1 MSAIPLHLQRRFEQ
15 KWAARFG
22 PPPAAINA
30 PKNVGSKATP
40 ATPTGRRGARQ
51 RPKKPGRRE
60 AGGLLA
66 TSTNTFNLAI
76 ESDVCRVAVLLG
88 RTGRFGRSRRR
99 HNSFRCAMMRS
110 SKDRVGREERDH
122 HDCQR
127 RSRARFHVTRRF
139 SALSLPLFG
148 TTS

>member
-1 MSAIPLHLQRRFEQ
+1 MGCSFRPTTGRDERTEERRFESH
-15 KWAARFG
+15 ASNTNGVAVARG
-22 PPPAAINA
+22 
-30 PKNVGSKATP
+30 KG
-40 ATPTGRRGARQ
+40 Q
-51 RPKKPGRRE
+51 RKSRRRE

-66 TSTNTFNLAI
+66 PSTNTFNLAI
-76 ESDVCRVAVLLG
+76 ESDVRGVAVLLG

-99 HNSFRCAMMRS
+99 RHGSFRCAMMHS

-122 HDCQR
+122 RDCQK